1 MLDPEQASAW
11 LEHHFAT
18 VTPEEFIANV
28 RRSDPEFAQEMWG
41 DLSATEILARGNQPR
56 HGDGDVAGHA
66 SAARLP
72 GSGEGATICPERARA
87 VLMEYYATAS
97 DQQIIDDLR
106 RHSPELARRLG
117 VDAAPPAQRAAPV
130 HRGARRFFASLG
142 RSVLRL
148 FS

>member
-1 MLDPEQASAW
+1 MLDPEKAGAW

-28 RRSDPEFAQEMWG
+28 RRSDPEFAREMWG
-41 DLSATEILARGNQPR
+41 DLSAAEILARRDQSPR
-56 HGDGDVAGHA
+56 AGGDVAVYN
-66 SAARLP
+66 SAARP
-72 GSGEGATICPERARA
+72 HGSGEGARISPERARA
-87 VLMEYYATAS
+87 VLKEYYETAS

-106 RHSPELARRLG
+106 SFSPELAWRLG
-117 VDAAPPAQRAAPV
+117 VDAAPEVRQTRPV
-130 HRGARRFFASLG
+130 PGRVRGFFSSFS

>member
-1 MLDPEQASAW
+1 MLDPEKAGAW

-28 RRSDPEFAQEMWG
+28 RRSDPEFAREMWG
-41 DLSATEILARGNQPR
+41 DLSAAEILARRDQSPR
-56 HGDGDVAGHA
+56 GGGDVAVSDS
-66 SAARLP
+66 SARP
-72 GSGEGATICPERARA
+72 RGSGEGARISPA
-87 VLMEYYATAS
+87 VLKKYYETAS

-106 RHSPELARRLG
+106 CFSPELARRLG
-117 VDAAPPAQRAAPV
+117 VDAAPEVRQTRPV
-130 HRGARRFFASLG
+130 PGRVRGFFSSFG

>member
-1 MLDPEQASAW
+1 MLDPEQAGAW

-41 DLSATEILARGNQPR
+41 DLSAAEVLARGTQARCGGGN
-56 HGDGDVAGHA
+56 VAGHD

-72 GSGEGATICPERARA
+72 GSGEGATICPESARA
-87 VLMEYYATAS
+87 VLKEYDATAS
-97 DQQIIDDLR
+97 AQQIVDDPR

-117 VDAAPPAQRAAPV
+117 VDAAAQRQAIAGSGGM
-130 HRGARRFFASLG
+130 RSFLSLFR